1 MDGNN
6 LKLLVAHGGTSY
18 DASQMFAFLSWSGS
32 SSQVARSLSVP
43 LISALH
49 DPRQPRVPVTIG
61 DNVQL
66 FEGPELLFDGYIFT
80 IQRDS
85 GSDTIDVSC
94 ADRGIYLKDNQGFYK
109 FQGQTAEAIT
119 ERVCRDFGVTV
130 GNLAKT
136 GISVHRNFPGVSLF
150 QIIQTAYTIAAQQTG
165 KRYMIR
171 FRGAA
176 MDVIEKD
183 IRSNTLIL
191 APGSNLLTA
200 TVSESAESLV
210 SQVGIY
216 DDSGRLLRV
225 RRNEEAVAQCGVMQ
239 RVLRTA
245 KNKDTDAEADALL
258 EDYGIQ
264 RKITVEAMGNTAL
277 ISGESVIAREP
288 VTGLWGRYWI
298 ESDDHTWKGGL
309 YRTKLTLNLRNLM
322 SKAEAGKEL

>member
-6 LKLLVAHGGTSY
+6 LKLLVANDGIGY
-18 DASQMFAFLSWSGS
+18 DASKMAAHLSWSGS
-32 SSQVARSLSVP
+32 SSQVARSLSFP
-43 LISALH
+43 LISVRN
-49 DPRQPRVPVTIG
+49 DQRQPRVPVAIG

-66 FEGPELLFDGYIFT
+66 FDGPELLFDGYIFT

-94 ADRGIYLKDNQGFYK
+94 ADRGIYLKNSQGFYK
-109 FQGQTAEAIT
+109 FQGQTAEAIA

-150 QIIQTAYTIAAQQTG
+150 QIIQTAYTMAAQQTG

-183 IRSNTLIL
+183 VRSNTLIL

-245 KNKDTDAEADALL
+245 KNKDTDAEANVLL
-258 EDYGIQ
+258 EDYDIQ
-264 RKITVEAMGNTAL
+264 RKITVEALGNTAL
-277 ISGESVIAREP
+277 ISGESVIVREP

-298 ESDDHTWKGGL
+298 ENDAHTWKGGL